1 MRGKLFHNMI
11 VQKTK
16 AVFTEHTWQVQ
27 TECCIKKA
35 GTNYYFDLLAI
46 KGQYKVACEV
56 ETTRRHA
63 IDNALK
69 ASIVDIP
76 LWFIVPTR
84 NIKNQIADRL
94 KKLRMKP
101 GNEPIKILL
110 LDQLEQELLDYL
122 DKHKIT

>member
-1 MRGKLFHNMI
+1 MI
-11 VQKTK
+11 VQKAK
-16 AVFTEHTWQVQ
+16 EVFTEHTWQVQ

-35 GTNYYFDLLAI
+35 GTNHYFDLLAI
-46 KGQYKVACEV
+46 KGQYKVVCEV

-84 NIKNQIADRL
+84 NTRNQIADRL

-101 GNEPIKILL
+101 GNEPVKILL
-110 LDQLEQELLDYL
+110 LDQLEQELVGYVN
-122 DKHKIT
+122 KNKST

>member
-11 VQKTK
+11 VQK
-16 AVFTEHTWQVQ
+16 ANVVFIEYNWQVQ

-35 GTNYYFDLLAI
+35 GANYYFDLLAT
-46 KGQYKVACEV
+46 KGRYEIVCEI

-84 NIKNQIADRL
+84 NIRKQIADKL
-94 KKLRMKP
+94 KKLRMKS

-122 DKHKIT
+122 DKHKTT

>member
-1 MRGKLFHNMI
+1 MI
-11 VQKTK
+11 VQKAK

-27 TECCIKKA
+27 TEYCIKKA

-101 GNEPIKILL
+101 GSEPIKILL

>member
-1 MRGKLFHNMI
+1 MRGKLFHKMI
-11 VQKTK
+11 VQKAK
-16 AVFTEHTWQVQ
+16 AVFTEHNWQVQ

-35 GTNYYFDLLAI
+35 GTNYYFDLLAT
-46 KGQYKVACEV
+46 KGRYEIACEI

-76 LWFIVPTR
+76 LWFVVPTQ
-84 NIKNQIADRL
+84 NIRKQIADKL
-94 KKLRMKP
+94 KKLRMKS

-110 LDQLEQELLDYL
+110 LDQLKQELLDYL

>member
-1 MRGKLFHNMI
+1 MRGNLFHNMI
-11 VQKTK
+11 VQKAK
-16 AVFTEHTWQVQ
+16 VVFTEHNWQVQ
-27 TECCIKKA
+27 TECCIIKA
-35 GTNYYFDLLAI
+35 ETHYCFDLLAT
-46 KGQYKVACEV
+46 KGRYEIACEI